1 MSQKIGKISCRKL
14 GILTP
19 KKEKN
24 RKLSLSYI
32 LLTTPMM
39 TLFHNQML
47 SLVIDNHDGVH
58 PGCTLIHMN
67 MVIFQIFI
75 KLKCYQNIETWQF
88 AQTFW
93 GLALEDNT
101 WSSDSPTVIQDKPL
115 ITLNNLHFV
124 QVVTF
129 DGGEY
134 VSMAGEFN
142 DFRKVCL

>member
-1 MSQKIGKISCRKL
+1 
-14 GILTP
+14 
-19 KKEKN
+19 
-24 RKLSLSYI
+24 
-32 LLTTPMM
+32 
-39 TLFHNQML
+39 
-47 SLVIDNHDGVH
+47 
-58 PGCTLIHMN
+58 

-75 KLKCYQNIETWQF
+75 KQKCYQNIETWQF

-93 GLALEDNT
+93 RLALEDNT